1 MPIIYKIADS
11 CLMFSR
17 LNDENIFILLISVI
31 FALFFALLFIL
42 SIIQMFFVT
51 HRRLHDLNASGWWQL
66 TTFIPLGKIMMIGY
80 IFFKGTKGSNRY
92 GEPPKY

>member
-66 TTFIPLGKIMMIGY
+66 TTFIPLGQIMMIGY